1 MFSSCDTPPNTFA
14 GTTSAPPQ
22 GSGLQDGMDI
32 MAINN
37 IGEG

>member
-1 MFSSCDTPPNTFA
+1 MFSSCDTLPNTFA
-14 GTTSAPPQ
+14 GTTSAPLKV
-22 GSGLQDGMDI
+22 GLQDGMDI

>member
-1 MFSSCDTPPNTFA
+1 MFSSCDTLPNIFA
-14 GTTSAPPQ
+14 GITSAPLKV
-22 GSGLQDGMDI
+22 GLQDGMDI